1 MAIRVFSSLSLAAL
15 TTLSMSLAAQSTG
28 VTTADLRGQVRA
40 PGGAPV
46 PKAVVRLTQDATNQ
60 VRVLTTDAGGG
71 YAFRLLPPGSYTLS
85 VEAPSFQAKRIKD
98 IVLRI
103 ANTTELNVDLSPV
116 EAQAT
121 VEVVGE
127 ATLVDPTRTQVST
140 VIDNN
145 LINNLPINR
154 RRFEDFSLTTPGVT
168 TANSPDNGGAAAN
181 SGLVFAGVN
190 PRLNNVMVDG
200 LDNNDVSTGSVRTT
214 FSQDAV
220 QEFQVVTNGFSAE
233 YGRAAGGTVNVV
245 TKSGGNQFGGTLFYF
260 RRDGKIDAKRP
271 LSQSESQLKQNQF
284 GATVGGA
291 IVKDKL
297 FYFASVERF
306 EKNDANNVTIDS
318 ATANTIFQRTGFRV
332 SQGLVPFVENVTTG
346 IVKLDWAQSDT
357 SRWSY
362 RFTWAKEYNENQLEW
377 GGLTDRSAGGARRIE
392 DKSGS
397 LSHLWNASAR
407 FVNDFRLLYSIRD
420 HELLSLDSTKGP
432 YIEILGAATF
442 GTQRFLPQVRTE
454 KSYQLSDTGSIFFDK
469 VTLKLGVDLMRTNI
483 QGSLPLN
490 FSGIYRFQAIPG
502 FPNGIAA
509 LNAANPYGGFGMPAA
524 FVQGF
529 GDDYLD
535 FDVNYYSAFAQADWQ
550 VTPKFTLKLGLR
562 YDKED
567 LPPFKDTADYDFLDN
582 PTGPFGA
589 DALNSGSI
597 GSVTGAT
604 GATATG
610 RGPYD
615 FASLRR
621 HSNDWSSSKISPRV
635 SFTWQ
640 ATPVTRVYGGYG
652 VFVGRTQLGPYG
664 AVYLS
669 NGTDLQ
675 TIGRRAPNTFASWA
689 SADGGA
695 NRRYKTFASALGPF
709 VPGNPATARGGK
721 VLLLPGDYEAPET
734 KQANLG
740 LEWSPR
746 PSLKFTLDAVHS
758 KGEHFMNVRDINST
772 IPNPGFVGDQNTVE
786 AGTNTRLRNPIRFG
800 PTGIPYSAIF
810 RYDGTGESKYTS
822 VTLGMAWQMRD
833 VLALNASYAWSK
845 AEDNYID
852 WLTQYAPQNTFDPDS
867 EMGPS
872 NHDQRHRVNLS
883 AVLNTKGM
891 GSAWTRNWVI
901 ALIGKYA
908 SGRPYSLWTGVD
920 ADYGTLASGPFAGT
934 LLGNGE
940 GLSAPADRPA
950 GVKRNSETTPSITNV
965 DLRISRA
972 FKPGEKVGLEVI
984 LEVFNVFNHYN
995 ITRVQNFRTPP
1006 PGAPAFGSPIV
1017 TSSDNNRNIQAG
1029 VRFTF

>member
-1 MAIRVFSSLSLAAL
+1 MAFRLSSSLSLAAL

-28 VTTADLRGQVRA
+28 VTTADLRGNVRA
-40 PGGAPV
+40 LGGAPIA
-46 PKAVVRLTQDATNQ
+46 KAVVRLTQDATNQ
-60 VRVLTTDAGGG
+60 VRVLTTDASGN

-85 VEAPSFQAKRIKD
+85 VEAPNFQAKR
-98 IVLRI
+98 VRELTLRL
-103 ANTTELNVDLSPV
+103 ANTTEFNVDLSPI

-214 FSQDAV
+214 FSQEAV

-233 YGRAAGGTVNVV
+233 YGRAAGGNVNVV
-245 TKSGGNQFGGTLFYF
+245 TKSGGNQFSGTLFYF
-260 RRDGKIDAKRP
+260 RRDGKVDAKRP
-271 LSQSESQLKQNQF
+271 LSSSESELKQDQF

-291 IVKDKL
+291 IKADKF
-297 FYFASVERF
+297 FYFMSVERF
-306 EKNDANNVTIDS
+306 QKKDANNVTIDS
-318 ATANTIFQRTGFRV
+318 ATAATILQRTGFRV
-332 SQGLVPFVENVTTG
+332 SQGLVPYVENVTTG
-346 IVKLDWAQSDT
+346 IFKLDYAQSDL
-357 SRWSY
+357 SRWSA

-392 DKSGS
+392 DKSVS

-407 FVNDFRLLYSIRD
+407 FVNDFRMLWSLRD
-420 HELLSLDSTKGP
+420 HSLISLDETKGP
-432 YIEILGAATF
+432 YVEILGAATF
-442 GTQRFLPQVRTE
+442 GTQRFLPQVRSE
-454 KSYQLSDTGSIFFDK
+454 KTYQINDTGSFFFDK
-469 VTLKLGVDLMRTNI
+469 VTLKLGVDLMKTNI
-483 QGSLPLN
+483 EGALPLN
-490 FSGIYRFQAIPG
+490 FSGIYRFQRIPG
-502 FPNGIAA
+502 FNNGIDA

-529 GDDYLD
+529 GDDYLN

-550 VTPKFTLKLGLR
+550 ITPKLTLKLGVR

-567 LPPFKDTADYDFLDN
+567 LPPFKQTADYDWLDQAHDTVV
-582 PTGPFGA
+582 PGLGPI
-589 DALNSGSI
+589 ALANGSI
-597 GSVTGAT
+597 GSVAGAT

-610 RGPYD
+610 NGPYD
-615 FASLRR
+615 FASLRK
-621 HSNDWSSSKISPRV
+621 HSADWSSSKVSPRF

-652 VFVGRTQLGPYG
+652 IFVGRTQLGPYG
-664 AVYLS
+664 AVFLS

-695 NRRYKTFASALGPF
+695 NRRYKDFATALGS
-709 VPGNPATARGGK
+709 PAKGGK

-740 LEWSPR
+740 FEWSPR
-746 PSLKFTLDAVHS
+746 PSMKFTLDGVHS

-772 IPNPGFVGDQNTVE
+772 IPIPAQYNPS
-786 AGTNTRLRNPIRFG
+786 AASPLRTPILSG

-822 VTLGMAWQMRD
+822 VTLGMAWQLRD
-833 VLALNASYAWSK
+833 VFALNASYAWSK
-845 AEDNYID
+845 SEDNYID
-852 WLTQYAPQNTFDPDS
+852 WLTQYAPQNSFDPAA

-872 NHDQRHRVNLS
+872 NHDQRHRINFS
-883 AVLNTKGM
+883 AVFNTK
-891 GSAWTRNWVI
+891 SFSSPWTRNWVV
-901 ALIGKYA
+901 AFIGKYA

-920 ADYGTLASGPFAGT
+920 ADYGFLGGNP
-934 LLGNGE
+934 LGNGE

-950 GVKRNSETTPSITNV
+950 GVKRNSETTPSITNL

-972 FKPGEKVGLEVI
+972 FKLGGKASLEAI

-995 ITRVQNFRTPP
+995 ITKVQNFQTPP
-1006 PGAPAFGSPIV
+1006 PGAPAFGASIV
-1017 TSSDNNRNIQAG
+1017 TSADNNRQIQGG
-1029 VRFTF
+1029 VRFMF

>member
-1 MAIRVFSSLSLAAL
+1 MAIRLSSSLSLAAL

-40 PGGAPV
+40 AGGVPI

-60 VRVLTTDAGGG
+60 VRVLTSDANGN

-85 VEAPSFQAKRIKD
+85 VEAPNFQAKRVREL
-98 IVLRI
+98 VLRL
-103 ANTTELNVDLSPV
+103 ANTTEFNVDLSPV

-214 FSQDAV
+214 FSQEAV

-233 YGRAAGGTVNVV
+233 YGRAAGGNVNVV
-245 TKSGGNQFGGTLFYF
+245 TKSGGNQFSGTVFYF
-260 RRDGKIDAKRP
+260 RRDGKVDAKRP
-271 LSQSESQLKQNQF
+271 LSSSDSELKQDQF

-291 IVKDKL
+291 IMKDKF
-297 FYFASVERF
+297 FYFLSVERF
-306 EKNDANNVTIDS
+306 QKKDANNVTIDS
-318 ATANTIFQRTGFRV
+318 ATAATILSRTGFRV

-346 IVKLDWAQSDT
+346 IFKLDYAQSDV
-357 SRWSY
+357 SRWSA

-392 DKSGS
+392 DKSFS

-407 FVNDFRLLYSIRD
+407 FVNDFRILYSLRD
-420 HELLSLDSTKGP
+420 HELISLDDTKGP
-432 YIEILGAATF
+432 YVEILGAATF
-442 GTQRFLPQVRTE
+442 GTQRFLPQVRAE
-454 KSYQLSDTGSIFFDK
+454 KTQQFNDTGSFFFDK
-469 VTLKLGVDLMRTNI
+469 VTLKLGVDLMRTNL
-483 QGSLPLN
+483 QGALPLN
-490 FSGIYRFQAIPG
+490 FSGIYRFQRIPG
-502 FPNGIAA
+502 FNNGIDA

-535 FDVNYYSAFAQADWQ
+535 FTVNYYSAFAQADWQ
-550 VTPKFTLKLGLR
+550 VTPKFTLKFGVR

-567 LPPFKDTADYDFLDN
+567 LPAFKQTADYDWLDN
-582 PTGPFGA
+582 PGA
-589 DALNSGSI
+589 SAGALASGTIGSI
-597 GSVTGAT
+597 AGAT

-610 RGPYD
+610 NGPYD
-615 FASLRR
+615 FAAMRR
-621 HSNDWSSSKISPRV
+621 HSGNWSSSKVSPRF

-640 ATPVTRVYGGYG
+640 ATPDARVYGGYG
-652 VFVGRTQLGPYG
+652 IFVGRTQLGPYS
-664 AVYLS
+664 AVYLA
-669 NGTDLQ
+669 NGRDLQ
-675 TIGRRAPNTFASWA
+675 IVGRRAPNTFASWA

-695 NRRYKTFASALGPF
+695 NRRYKDFNTALG
-709 VPGNPATARGGK
+709 VPVKAGK
-721 VLLLPGDYEAPET
+721 VMLLPGDYEAPET

-740 LEWSPR
+740 FEWSPR
-746 PSLKFTLDAVHS
+746 PSLKLTLDAVHS

-772 IPNPGFVGDQNTVE
+772 IPVN
-786 AGTNTRLRNPIRFG
+786 GTTTLRTPILFG
-800 PTGIPYSAIF
+800 PTGIPYSSIF

-822 VTLGMAWQMRD
+822 FTAGMAWQMRD

-845 AEDNYID
+845 SEDNYID
-852 WLTQYAPQNTFDPDS
+852 WLTQFAPQNSFDPAA

-872 NHDQRHRVNLS
+872 NHDQRHRVNVS
-883 AVLNTKGM
+883 AVYNTKGL
-891 GSAWTRNWVI
+891 SSPWIRNWVI
-901 ALIGKYA
+901 AIIGKYA

-920 ADYGTLASGPFAGT
+920 ADYGFVAGNPF
-934 LLGNGE
+934 GNGE

-965 DLRISRA
+965 DLRLSRA
-972 FKPGEKVGLEVI
+972 FKPSDKAGIELI

-995 ITRVQNFRTPP
+995 VTRVQNFQTPP

-1017 TSSDNNRNIQAG
+1017 TSSDNNRAIQAG

>member
-1 MAIRVFSSLSLAAL
+1 MAIRLSSSLSLAAL

-85 VEAPSFQAKRIKD
+85 VEAPSFQAKRIRE

-214 FSQDAV
+214 FSQEAV

-245 TKSGGNQFGGTLFYF
+245 TKSGGNQFGGTFFYF

-271 LSQSESQLKQNQF
+271 LSSSESQLKQNQY

-291 IVKDKL
+291 IKQDKL
-297 FYFASVERF
+297 FYFVSVERF
-306 EKNDANNVTIDS
+306 QKDDANNVTIDP
-318 ATANTIFQRTGFRV
+318 ATASTILQRTGFRV

-392 DKSGS
+392 DRSGS

-407 FVNDFRLLYSIRD
+407 FVNDFRLLYSLRD
-420 HELLSLDSTKGP
+420 HELISLDETKGP

-454 KSYQLSDTGSIFFDK
+454 KTYQVSDTGSLFFDK
-469 VTLKLGVDLMRTNI
+469 VTLKLGLDLMRTNI

-502 FPNGIAA
+502 FANGIAA

-535 FDVNYYSAFAQADWQ
+535 FDVNYYSAFAQLDWQ
-550 VTPKFTLKLGLR
+550 ATPKFTLKVGVR
-562 YDKED
+562 YDRED
-567 LPPFKDTADYDFLDN
+567 LPAFKDTADYDWLDQAHDTLV
-582 PTGPFGA
+582 PGLGPI
-589 DALNSGSI
+589 ALSSGTI
-597 GSVTGAT
+597 GSVAGAT

-610 RGPYD
+610 NGPYD
-615 FASLRR
+615 FAALRR
-621 HSNDWSSSKISPRV
+621 HSNDWSSSKVSPRI

-640 ATPVTRVYGGYG
+640 ASPVTRVYGGYG

-675 TIGRRAPNTFASWA
+675 TVGRRAPNTFASWA

-695 NRRYKTFASALGPF
+695 NRRYQTFATALG
-709 VPGNPATARGGK
+709 NPVKGGK

-734 KQANLG
+734 RQTNLG

-746 PSLKFTLDAVHS
+746 PSMKFTVDAVHS

-772 IPNPGFVGDQNTVE
+772 IPVPSQYNPS
-786 AGTNTRLRNPIRFG
+786 ASAPLRTPILSG

-810 RYDGTGESKYTS
+810 RYDGTGESKFTS
-822 VTLGMAWQMRD
+822 VTLGWAWQMRD
-833 VLALNASYAWSK
+833 VLSINASYAWSK

-852 WLTQYAPQNTFDPDS
+852 WLTQYAPQNTFDPAA

-872 NHDQRHRVNLS
+872 NHDQRHKATLS
-883 AVLNTKGM
+883 FVYNTKGM
-891 GSAWTRNWVI
+891 SSPWAKNWI
-901 ALIGKYA
+901 ISLIGKFS

-920 ADYGTLASGPFAGT
+920 ADYGILAGT
-934 LLGNGE
+934 PLGNGE

-950 GVKRNSETTPSITNV
+950 GTKRNSESTPSATNV
-965 DLRISRA
+965 DLRLSRA
-972 FKPGEKVGLEVI
+972 FKPSPKIGIEAI
-984 LEVFNVFNHYN
+984 LEVFNLFNHYN
-995 ITRVQNFRTPP
+995 VSRVQSFQTPP
-1006 PGAPAFGSPIV
+1006 PGAPAFGAPIV
-1017 TSSDNNRNIQAG
+1017 TSADANRSVQMG
-1029 VRFTF
+1029 VRFSF